1 MQYFYFLAG
10 YLLLVLLIGLLFSRR
25 TRSLVDFFLASR
37 ALSAPLVFFSLT
49 ASWFGATSILVTTDE
64 AFRVGVS
71 AFWLVGLPAVV
82 TVLGFGFFLVG
93 RIRRLDIIT
102 LPDLVER
109 RYGRTVRHLASFLI
123 FWYMVVL
130 AASQLVALGQ
140 FIKPF
145 LRLAEFW
152 GLALGTGVVLVYLL
166 SGGLFSV
173 VATDV
178 LQCLFLTGGTIGLA
192 IFVGGKSPAGEVL
205 EAARQAG
212 TPDYLYFFFDFK
224 RNALVA
230 LSFIL
235 AWTISPI
242 AWQRIQA
249 ARSEKAARQGLL
261 AAAGG
266 LIILYGLV
274 VFIGIISL
282 PLFLGRP
289 LSHPLVSEIIASKAG
304 LIGGGLLFVVVAAAV
319 LSTLDTAIN
328 TGALTL
334 AEDIYNRLLSPRGEK
349 SSSPVRAGRVATF
362 LTAILAFAVATRFQ
376 SILKTLGLASEIMA
390 EGLFVPGLAMLFLR
404 KRRPLAGGLS
414 LALGGGF
421 ALAGFFAEMKV
432 LPVQLPNWP
441 FSVPLGLGL
450 SLAGFGVGLLL
461 DEWARRRET
470 PQ

>member
-1 MQYFYFLAG
+1 MEYFYFLAG
-10 YLLLVLLIGLLFSRR
+10 YLLLVLLIGLLFTRR

-93 RIRRLDIIT
+93 RIRRLDIMT
-102 LPDLVER
+102 LPDLVEK

-145 LRLAEFW
+145 LGLAEFW

-289 LSHPLVSEIIASKAG
+289 LSHPLVSEIITSKAG

-404 KRRPLAGGLS
+404 RRRPLAGGLS

-432 LPVQLPNWP
+432 LPLQLPTWP
-441 FSVPLGLGL
+441 FSVPFGLGL
-450 SLAGFGVGLLL
+450 SLAGFATGFLL
-461 DEWARRRET
+461 DEWGRRRENS
-470 PQ
+470 Q